1 MYCHKCGKELEEDVS
16 FCSSCGASVNGSTD
30 AASGRATHYMPYAG
44 KSVGTALV
52 LGFLFPGLGHLYIG
66 KLARGLCIL
75 VANIFLEVA
84 TILLLFVRFNDDFL
98 TYNETANLLILSL
111 ILLIPAFILLIW
123 NLFDVNKLGNE
134 YNDCIRRTG
143 APPW

>member
-1 MYCHKCGKELEEDVS
+1 
-16 FCSSCGASVNGSTD
+16 
-30 AASGRATHYMPYAG
+30 MPYAG